1 MVRSVLVI
9 KQGEAGMGMKTTA
22 PMLARRYV
30 GNQPCAPHRKNDA
43 KLDELLPAPVVCP
56 KSADFLV
63 DHRHR
68 SDTAIRS
75 CRNWGGAIRSTQP
88 LEGSARLG
96 HANRAAGHQPPH
108 PCRPSSVLT
117 STYIGTNAEPVLSLL
132 YLFLLLSTYGVPLA
146 APWSPRWLIRPSSAP
161 KNSPA
166 KGFST
171 PATTPASPSRSR
183 PSRSR
188 HRCRIRPP
196 EQPRSPPPCKIRS
209 PRCSAC

>member
-75 CRNWGGAIRSTQP
+75 CRNWGGAIRSTHWCDSLHP
-88 LEGSARLG
+88 LVRFAPPSPSKEVLVWATRTEQQATNLRTHADQVRYSRRPTSAPMLNRFYLFYISSFFYLPMGYPSRPHGRLG
-96 HANRAAGHQPPH
+96 G
-108 PCRPSSVLT
+108 
-117 STYIGTNAEPVLSLL
+117 
-132 YLFLLLSTYGVPLA
+132 
-146 APWSPRWLIRPSSAP
+146 
-161 KNSPA
+161 
-166 KGFST
+166 
-171 PATTPASPSRSR
+171 
-183 PSRSR
+183 
-188 HRCRIRPP
+188 
-196 EQPRSPPPCKIRS
+196 
-209 PRCSAC
+209 

>member
-1 MVRSVLVI
+1 
-9 KQGEAGMGMKTTA
+9 MKTTA

-30 GNQPCAPHRKNDA
+30 GNQPCASHRKNDA
-43 KLDELLPAPVVCP
+43 KLDELLPAPVICP

-75 CRNWGGAIRSTQP
+75 CRNWGGAIRSTHWCDSLHPLVRFAPPTGAIRSTQP

-96 HANRAAGHQPPH
+96 RANRAAGHQPPH

-161 KNSPA
+161 KTSPA

-188 HRCRIRPP
+188 HRCRIRPLG
-196 EQPRSPPPCKIRS
+196 QPRSPPPCKI
-209 PRCSAC
+209 